1 MQIQDA
7 ADFAVE
13 VHFAAL
19 KTASEENARVYLENP
34 AGQSKA
40 IRMHQTAN
48 LTWSPIFIFVM
59 LSVSVKVP
67 GRQTKIMLCR
77 RSERE
82 EISPGNDEFLFKHR
96 LTIATL
102 FPSFDLS
109 SHGEIC
115 GKLMYSPAVAG
126 AVCAA
131 PLVNWRMRGHDRTC
145 KL

>member
-1 MQIQDA
+1 MHIQDA

-13 VHFAAL
+13 VHFATL
-19 KTASEENARVYLENP
+19 NTASEENAGVYLENP

-40 IRMHQTAN
+40 IRMYQTAN
-48 LTWSPIFIFVM
+48 ANMVADFHFYHALR
-59 LSVSVKVP
+59 L
-67 GRQTKIMLCR
+67 RKIPEDKQKLCCAGCQKGKNFHQ
-77 RSERE
+77 
-82 EISPGNDEFLFKHR
+82 GNDEFLFKHR

-126 AVCAA
+126 AVCDRRA
-131 PLVNWRMRGHDRTC
+131 NW
-145 KL
+145 